1 MQKKLDPKDVEEA
14 KRRASRDR
22 IIVLH
27 AEYLQ
32 KPPTRKKAQ
41 AAREAAESALRTIAE
56 CEHRIRDVRKH
67 LPKLAESLIATHG
80 DGPIELDGTV
90 YDFGC
95 YNGVVHLR
103 PRAQRKR

>member
-1 MQKKLDPKDVEEA
+1 MQKKLDPKTVEEA

-27 AEYLQ
+27 AEYLNS
-32 KPPTRKKAQ
+32 PPTTAE
-41 AAREAAESALRTIAE
+41 AARARRSALSALREIAE
-56 CEHRIRDVRKH
+56 HERRIQAIRKR
-67 LPKLAESLIATHG
+67 LPQLAESLIATHG
-80 DGPIELDGTV
+80 DGPIELGGTV

-103 PRAQRKR
+103 PRAARKR